1 MEWTKKALKKKAIL
15 CTSKSQGKR
24 ILKFYKKAGFE
35 IDNWMQKDGLDVGWF
50 YGNFVGKIARISID
64 MLKHGGYEQ
73 FKIPSTPRRKF
84 PREMMVSSNGEN
96 WYRRLVFCK
105 LPKPIS
111 KFVANR
117 HSPETKG
124 MEKQNTFLKSWK
136 YAKEIEYEE
145 DDSGKLELF

>member
-1 MEWTKKALKKKAIL
+1 MEWTKEKLLNTCIL
-15 CTSKSQGKR
+15 CTSKSHGER
-24 ILKFYKKAGFE
+24 IVKFYRSFGFE
-35 IDNWMQKDGLDVGWF
+35 EGYSIFSSKYDFIPGRIIGISTMSLQINKIDPYVVAVNPKTYKLI
-50 YGNFVGKIARISID
+50 K
-64 MLKHGGYEQ
+64 L
-73 FKIPSTPRRKF
+73 PSKPRQKF
-84 PREMMVSSNGEN
+84 PREMLVSSNGEN

-136 YAKEIEYEE
+136 YAKEI
-145 DDSGKLELF
+145 D